1 MTEYLNR
8 QKKKEQR
15 ESERKKDRRQEGKR
29 EQEVSS
35 AFECNRELSWIIYT

>member
-35 AFECNRELSWIIYT
+35 AFEWNRESSWIIYT